1 MAEKKTVRDIE
12 VSGKRVLVRVDF
24 NVPFKPGTD
33 EISNANRIVASL
45 PTIRYLLGRR
55 ASVVLCSHLGRPRGR
70 SIPELSLRPIRGRLA
85 QYLDMRI
92 SFSESTDFRRIQED
106 VSRITPGEVILLENM
121 RFHPGEETNAPEF
134 SKELSDLAEF
144 YVNDAF
150 GASHRAHA
158 SIQGITG
165 FLPSVAGLL
174 LEEEIRSLEKVLLDP
189 LRPFVAVLGGAKVS
203 EKINVV
209 NNLSLTADK
218 ILIGGG
224 MAATFLNSTGIFV
237 GSSPVEENFLEKAK
251 KLLNNSPN
259 TNVEIVLPVDV
270 VVSAEFDSQSPYRT
284 CPVSEIG
291 EREMLLDIGPQT
303 RDMYAK
309 VLSDSSTV
317 LWNGPMGVFE
327 WDHYSEGTRLIA
339 SSIARDG
346 IVSVIGGGST
356 VDAVSKFGLEARMTH
371 ISTGGGASLEF
382 MEGKDLPGI
391 VSLLD
396 ADESYEKGV
405 SGL

>member
-92 SFSESTDFRRIQED
+92 SFSESTNFRRIQED

-174 LEEEIRSLEKVLLDP
+174 LEEEIRSLEKVLLYP

-303 RDMYAK
+303 RDIYAK

-339 SSIARDG
+339 NSIARDG

-405 SGL
+405 SG

>member
-45 PTIRYLLGRR
+45 PTIRYLLGRG

-92 SFSESTDFRRIQED
+92 SFSESTNFRRIQED

-203 EKINVV
+203 DKINVV

-237 GSSPVEENFLEKAK
+237 GSSTVEEKFLEKAK

-303 RDMYAK
+303 RDIYAK

-339 SSIARDG
+339 NSIARDG

-356 VDAVSKFGLEARMTH
+356 VDAISKFGLEARMTH

-405 SGL
+405 SG

>member
-33 EISNANRIVASL
+33 EISNSNRIVASL
-45 PTIRYLLGRR
+45 PTIRYLLGRG
-55 ASVVLCSHLGRPRGR
+55 ASVVLCSHLGRPGGR
-70 SIPELSLRPIRGRLA
+70 SIKELSLRPIRGRLA
-85 QYLDMRI
+85 QYLDMRV
-92 SFSESTDFRRIQED
+92 SFSESTNFQRIQQD
-106 VSRITPGEVILLENM
+106 VSRITPGEVILLENL
-121 RFHPGEETNAPEF
+121 RFHPGEEANTVEF

-144 YVNDAF
+144 FVNDAF

-203 EKINVV
+203 DKINVV
-209 NNLSLTADK
+209 NKLSLTANK

-224 MAATFLNSTGIFV
+224 MAATFLSASGRFV
-237 GSSPVEENFLEKAK
+237 GSSPVEENFLDKAK
-251 KLLNNSPN
+251 SLLNNSPDGN
-259 TNVEIVLPVDV
+259 AKIVLPKDV
-270 VVSAEFDSQSPYRT
+270 VVSDEFDSQSPYRT
-284 CPVSEIG
+284 CLVSEIG

-303 RDMYAK
+303 RDIYAK

-339 SSIARDG
+339 DAIARDG
-346 IVSVIGGGST
+346 VVSVIGGGST

-396 ADESYEKGV
+396 ADEPHDKGV
-405 SGL
+405 VG

>member
-237 GSSPVEENFLEKAK
+237 GSSTVEENFLEKAK

-259 TNVEIVLPVDV
+259 TNVEIILPVDV

-303 RDMYAK
+303 RDIYAK
-309 VLSDSSTV
+309 ILSDSSTV

-382 MEGKDLPGI
+382 MEGKDLPGV

-405 SGL
+405 SG

>member
-92 SFSESTDFRRIQED
+92 SFSESTNFRRIQED

-303 RDMYAK
+303 RDIYAK

-327 WDHYSEGTRLIA
+327 WAHYSEGTRLIA
-339 SSIARDG
+339 NSIARDG

-405 SGL
+405 SG

>member
-55 ASVVLCSHLGRPRGR
+55 AAVVLCSHLGRPRGR

-270 VVSAEFDSQSPYRT
+270 VVSVEFDSQSPYRT

-303 RDMYAK
+303 RDIYAK

-339 SSIARDG
+339 NSIARDG

-405 SGL
+405 SG

>member
-45 PTIRYLLGRR
+45 PTIRYLLGRG

-85 QYLDMRI
+85 QYLDMRV
-92 SFSESTDFRRIQED
+92 SFSESTNFRRIHED
-106 VSRITPGEVILLENM
+106 VSQITPGEVILLENM
-121 RFHPGEETNAPEF
+121 RFHPGEEKNAPEF
-134 SKELSDLAEF
+134 SKELSGLAEF

-203 EKINVV
+203 DKINVV

-237 GSSPVEENFLEKAK
+237 GSSTVEEKFLEKAK

-291 EREMLLDIGPQT
+291 KGEMLLDIGPQT
-303 RDMYAK
+303 RDIYAK
-309 VLSDSSTV
+309 VLADSSTV

-339 SSIARDG
+339 NSIATDG
-346 IVSVIGGGST
+346 VVSVIGGGST

-396 ADESYEKGV
+396 ADESN
-405 SGL
+405 

>member
-92 SFSESTDFRRIQED
+92 AFSESTDFRRIQED

-303 RDMYAK
+303 RDIYAK

-339 SSIARDG
+339 NSIARDG

-405 SGL
+405 SG

>member
-92 SFSESTDFRRIQED
+92 SFSESTNFRRIQED

-270 VVSAEFDSQSPYRT
+270 VVSAEFDSQSPHRT

-303 RDMYAK
+303 RDIYAK

-339 SSIARDG
+339 NSIARDG

-405 SGL
+405 SG

>member
-45 PTIRYLLGRR
+45 PTIRYLLGRG

-92 SFSESTDFRRIQED
+92 SFSGSTNFRRIQED
-106 VSRITPGEVILLENM
+106 VSQITPGEVILLENM

-224 MAATFLNSTGIFV
+224 MAATFLNATGKFV
-237 GSSPVEENFLEKAK
+237 GSSPIEENFLEKAK
-251 KLLNNSPN
+251 KLLNSSRNS
-259 TNVEIVLPVDV
+259 NVEIVLPVDV
-270 VVSAEFDSQSPYRT
+270 VVSAEFDSRSPYRT

-303 RDMYAK
+303 RDIYAK

-339 SSIARDG
+339 NSIARDG

-405 SGL
+405 SG

>member
-92 SFSESTDFRRIQED
+92 SFSGSTNFRRIQED
-106 VSRITPGEVILLENM
+106 VSQITPGEVILLENM

-203 EKINVV
+203 DKINVV

-224 MAATFLNSTGIFV
+224 LAATFLNSTGIFV

-259 TNVEIVLPVDV
+259 TNVEIILPVDV

-303 RDMYAK
+303 RDIYAK

-405 SGL
+405 SG

>member
-92 SFSESTDFRRIQED
+92 SFSGSTNFRRIQED

-303 RDMYAK
+303 RDIYAK

-339 SSIARDG
+339 NSIARDG

-405 SGL
+405 SG

>member
-92 SFSESTDFRRIQED
+92 SFSGSTNFRRIQED

-203 EKINVV
+203 DKINVV

-303 RDMYAK
+303 RDIYAK

-339 SSIARDG
+339 NSIARDG

-405 SGL
+405 SG

>member
-203 EKINVV
+203 DKINVV

-237 GSSPVEENFLEKAK
+237 GSSPVEEKFLVKAK

-303 RDMYAK
+303 RDIYAK

-339 SSIARDG
+339 NSIARDG

-405 SGL
+405 SG

>member
-203 EKINVV
+203 DKINVV

-224 MAATFLNSTGIFV
+224 LAATFLNSTGIFV

-303 RDMYAK
+303 RDIYAK

-339 SSIARDG
+339 NSIARDG

-405 SGL
+405 SG

>member
-203 EKINVV
+203 DKINVV

-224 MAATFLNSTGIFV
+224 LAATFLNSTGIFV

-303 RDMYAK
+303 RDIYAK

-339 SSIARDG
+339 NSIARDG

-356 VDAVSKFGLEARMTH
+356 VEAVSKFGLEARMTH

-405 SGL
+405 SG

>member
-45 PTIRYLLGRR
+45 PTIRYLLGRG
-55 ASVVLCSHLGRPRGR
+55 ASVVLCSHLGRPRGEA
-70 SIPELSLRPIRGRLA
+70 IPELSLRPIRTRLA
-85 QYLDMRI
+85 QYLDMRV
-92 SFSESTDFRRIQED
+92 SFSESTNFPIIREE

-121 RFHPGEETNAPEF
+121 RFHPGEETNALEF
-134 SKELSDLAEF
+134 SKELSRLAEF

-203 EKINVV
+203 DKINVV
-209 NNLSLTADK
+209 TNLSLTADK

-224 MAATFLNSTGIFV
+224 MAATFLSATGKFV
-237 GSSPVEENFLEKAK
+237 GSSLVEENFLEKAK

-259 TNVEIVLPVDV
+259 SNVEIVLPVDV
-270 VVSAEFDSQSPYRT
+270 MVSAEFDSQSPYRI
-284 CPVSEIG
+284 CSVSEIG

-303 RDMYAK
+303 RDIYAK

-339 SSIARDG
+339 NSIARDG

-396 ADESYEKGV
+396 ADESNRKGV
-405 SGL
+405 SV

>member
-92 SFSESTDFRRIQED
+92 SFSESTNFRRIQED

-303 RDMYAK
+303 RDIYAK

-339 SSIARDG
+339 NSIARDG

-396 ADESYEKGV
+396 ADEAYEKGV
-405 SGL
+405 SG

>member
-85 QYLDMRI
+85 QYLDMRV
-92 SFSESTDFRRIQED
+92 SFSESTNFRRIQED

-203 EKINVV
+203 DKINVV

-224 MAATFLNSTGIFV
+224 LAATFLNSTGIFV

-259 TNVEIVLPVDV
+259 TNVEIILPVDV

-303 RDMYAK
+303 RDIYAK

-339 SSIARDG
+339 NSIARDG

-405 SGL
+405 SG

>member
-92 SFSESTDFRRIQED
+92 AFSESTNFRRIQED

-134 SKELSDLAEF
+134 SKDLSDLAEF

-189 LRPFVAVLGGAKVS
+189 LRPFVAVLGGSKVS
-203 EKINVV
+203 DKINVV

-270 VVSAEFDSQSPYRT
+270 VVSAEFNSQSPYRT

-303 RDMYAK
+303 RDIYAK

-339 SSIARDG
+339 NSIARDG

-405 SGL
+405 SG

>member
-92 SFSESTDFRRIQED
+92 SFSGSTNFRRIQED

-303 RDMYAK
+303 RDIYAK

-327 WDHYSEGTRLIA
+327 WAHYSEGTRLIA
-339 SSIARDG
+339 NSIARDG

-405 SGL
+405 SG

>member
-45 PTIRYLLGRR
+45 PTIRYLLGRG

-85 QYLDMRI
+85 QYLDMRV
-92 SFSESTDFRRIQED
+92 SFSESTNFRRIHED
-106 VSRITPGEVILLENM
+106 VSQITPGEVILLENM
-121 RFHPGEETNAPEF
+121 RFHPGEEKNSPEF
-134 SKELSDLAEF
+134 SKELSGLAEF

-203 EKINVV
+203 DKINVV

-224 MAATFLNSTGIFV
+224 MAATFLNATGKFV
-237 GSSPVEENFLEKAK
+237 GSSPIEENFLEKAK
-251 KLLNNSPN
+251 KLLNSSRNS
-259 TNVEIVLPVDV
+259 NVEIVLPVDV
-270 VVSAEFDSQSPYRT
+270 VVSAEFDSRSPYRT

-291 EREMLLDIGPQT
+291 KGEMLLDIGPQT
-303 RDMYAK
+303 RDIYAK
-309 VLSDSSTV
+309 VLADSSTV

-339 SSIARDG
+339 NSIATDG
-346 IVSVIGGGST
+346 VVSVIGGGST

-396 ADESYEKGV
+396 ADESN
-405 SGL
+405 

>member
-85 QYLDMRI
+85 QYLDMRV
-92 SFSESTDFRRIQED
+92 SFSESTNFRRIQED

-203 EKINVV
+203 DKINVV

-224 MAATFLNSTGIFV
+224 MAATFLNATGKFV

-303 RDMYAK
+303 RDIYAK
-309 VLSDSSTV
+309 VLSESSTV

-339 SSIARDG
+339 NSIARDG

-405 SGL
+405 SG

>member
-259 TNVEIVLPVDV
+259 TNVEIILPVDV

-303 RDMYAK
+303 RDIYAK

-339 SSIARDG
+339 NSIARDG

-382 MEGKDLPGI
+382 MEGKDLPGV

-405 SGL
+405 SG

>member
-1 MAEKKTVRDIE
+1 MADKKTVRDIE

-45 PTIRYLLGRR
+45 PTIRYLLGRG

-92 SFSESTDFRRIQED
+92 SFSESTNFRRIQED

-203 EKINVV
+203 DKINVV

-237 GSSPVEENFLEKAK
+237 GSSTVEEKFLEKAK

-303 RDMYAK
+303 RDIYAK

-339 SSIARDG
+339 NSIARDG

-356 VDAVSKFGLEARMTH
+356 VDAISKFGLEARMTH

-405 SGL
+405 SG

>member
-1 MAEKKTVRDIE
+1 MADKKTVRDIE

-45 PTIRYLLGRR
+45 PTIRYLLGRG

-92 SFSESTDFRRIQED
+92 SFSESTNFRRIQED

-203 EKINVV
+203 DKINVV

-237 GSSPVEENFLEKAK
+237 GSSTVEEKFLEKAK

-303 RDMYAK
+303 RDIYAK

-339 SSIARDG
+339 NSIARDG

-405 SGL
+405 SG

>member
-92 SFSESTDFRRIQED
+92 SFSESTNFRRIQED

-203 EKINVV
+203 DKINVV

-270 VVSAEFDSQSPYRT
+270 VVSAEFDSQSSYRT

-339 SSIARDG
+339 NSIARDG

-405 SGL
+405 SG

>member
-92 SFSESTDFRRIQED
+92 SFSESTNFRRIQED

-303 RDMYAK
+303 RDIYAK

-339 SSIARDG
+339 NSIARDG

-405 SGL
+405 SG

>member
-1 MAEKKTVRDIE
+1 VAEKKTVRDIE

-92 SFSESTDFRRIQED
+92 SFSESTNFRRIQED

-121 RFHPGEETNAPEF
+121 RFHPGEEINAPEF
-134 SKELSDLAEF
+134 SKDLSDLAEF

-189 LRPFVAVLGGAKVS
+189 LRPFVAVLGGSKVS
-203 EKINVV
+203 DKINVV

-303 RDMYAK
+303 RDIYAK

-339 SSIARDG
+339 NSIARDG

-405 SGL
+405 SG

>member
-1 MAEKKTVRDIE
+1 M
-12 VSGKRVLVRVDF
+12 
-24 NVPFKPGTD
+24 
-33 EISNANRIVASL
+33 
-45 PTIRYLLGRR
+45 
-55 ASVVLCSHLGRPRGR
+55 
-70 SIPELSLRPIRGRLA
+70 
-85 QYLDMRI
+85 
-92 SFSESTDFRRIQED
+92 
-106 VSRITPGEVILLENM
+106 
-121 RFHPGEETNAPEF
+121 
-134 SKELSDLAEF
+134 
-144 YVNDAF
+144 
-150 GASHRAHA
+150 
-158 SIQGITG
+158 
-165 FLPSVAGLL
+165 
-174 LEEEIRSLEKVLLDP
+174 EEEIRSLENVLLDP

-203 EKINVV
+203 DKINVV

-303 RDMYAK
+303 RDIYAK

-339 SSIARDG
+339 NSIARDG

-405 SGL
+405 SG

>member
-92 SFSESTDFRRIQED
+92 SFSESTNFRRIQED

-303 RDMYAK
+303 RDIYAK

-339 SSIARDG
+339 NSIARDG

-382 MEGKDLPGI
+382 MEGKDLPGV

-405 SGL
+405 SG

>member
-92 SFSESTDFRRIQED
+92 SFSESTNFRRIQED

-284 CPVSEIG
+284 CSVSEIG

-303 RDMYAK
+303 RDIYAK

-339 SSIARDG
+339 NSIARDG

-405 SGL
+405 SG

>member
-405 SGL
+405 SG

>member
-92 SFSESTDFRRIQED
+92 SFSESTNFRRIQED

-189 LRPFVAVLGGAKVS
+189 LRPFVAVLGGSKVS
-203 EKINVV
+203 DKINVV

-303 RDMYAK
+303 RDIYAK
-309 VLSDSSTV
+309 VLSESSTV

-339 SSIARDG
+339 NSIARDG

-382 MEGKDLPGI
+382 MEGKDLPGN

-405 SGL
+405 SG

>member
-1 MAEKKTVRDIE
+1 VAEKKTVRDIE

-92 SFSESTDFRRIQED
+92 SFSESTNFRRIQED

-203 EKINVV
+203 DKINVV

-303 RDMYAK
+303 RDIYAK

-339 SSIARDG
+339 NSIARDG

-405 SGL
+405 SG